1 METLVQRINELKDEV
16 IELRRDIHMYPE
28 IAFEEFRTSELVYD
42 YLSMLNLDVRKGINK
57 TGVVADLIVPDA
69 KKNILFR
76 ADMDALPIQEEMMYH
91 TNQKFKVKCM
101 PVVMMLILLF
111 SLLRQ
116 KYSVKS
122 EIN

>member
-76 ADMDALPIQEEMMYH
+76 ADMDALPIQEENDVPY
-91 TNQKFKVKCM
+91 KSKVQ
-101 PVVMMLILLF
+101 
-111 SLLRQ
+111 R
-116 KYSVKS
+116 
-122 EIN
+122 